1 MSGARRFDVRE
12 ELGKGAFGSV
22 YLAEMTSA
30 SGFSKTVALKILH
43 GAWAQRADATR
54 RLRDEARL
62 LGRLRH
68 PNIVAVDD
76 LLRVDGQWAV
86 VMEHVAGQD
95 LEQVLLDAR
104 RAGRM
109 LPLGV
114 VAGIIECVARALDA
128 AWSGMDAEGRALRVV
143 HRDIKPSNVRVTPE
157 GVVKVLDFGIA
168 ATRGE
173 GAEGSQGTQ
182 RMGSPAYMSPERVT
196 GEDDGPAGDVY
207 ALGAT
212 LLELL
217 SGVAVGR
224 CSLNRD
230 THAARVDE
238 LAGQVRHTRGAEAE
252 PLLALA
258 SACLAYTPAE
268 RPDAARVASEARA
281 YARAAADDLVPW
293 AREHVAARRRVGSD
307 GFTLGETTSGG
318 NATLALDGM
327 TTVFPDVL
335 VEESTGDGHPFD
347 APVTPPAAVTAPL
360 VATSSA
366 VSPAVRGRGLLV
378 GAILGL
384 ALAVGGALFV
394 TREEAAQPPSGD
406 PPTSTSVADVV
417 TSSSSTPV
425 PADAPVPLAS
435 GPVSPVPSPQ
445 APPAQVEPLAPASSP
460 VRAPP
465 LARPTSANM
474 RPASSVTNAVALPAP
489 AAPSVVTVRSVKVVV
504 AGARVVRARCGDVEV
519 EGGTSAS
526 LRNVPAGAC
535 TVRAG
540 FEDTTL
546 TATVQVD
553 TPRVVQCT
561 REGGALTCS

>member
-114 VAGIIECVARALDA
+114 VAGIVESVARALDA
-128 AWSGMDAEGRALRVV
+128 AWSGTDAEGRALCVV

-157 GVVKVLDFGIA
+157 GEVKVLDFGIA
-168 ATRGE
+168 ASRGE
-173 GAEGSQGTQ
+173 GVEGPQGTQ
-182 RMGSPAYMSPERVT
+182 RMGSPAYMSPERLT
-196 GEDDGPAGDVY
+196 GEGDGPAGDVY

-217 SGVAVGR
+217 SGFAVGR
-224 CSLNRD
+224 CSLRGD
-230 THAARVDE
+230 AHVARVNE
-238 LAGQVRHTRGAEAE
+238 LCAQVRHARGAEAE
-252 PLLALA
+252 PLLTLA
-258 SACLAYTPAE
+258 SACLAYTSAE
-268 RPDAARVASEARA
+268 RPDAARVATEARA

-293 AREHVAARRRVGSD
+293 AREHVSARRRVGSD

-347 APVTPPAAVTAPL
+347 APVTATVTAPL
-360 VATSSA
+360 VAT
-366 VSPAVRGRGLLV
+366 PAVRGRGLLV
-378 GAILGL
+378 GAV
-384 ALAVGGALFV
+384 VGGALAVVGALLVNRGEVAVPSRGSPPAMVPV
-394 TREEAAQPPSGD
+394 TAGAEPSSPP
-406 PPTSTSVADVV
+406 PVA
-417 TSSSSTPV
+417 
-425 PADAPVPLAS
+425 ADAPP
-435 GPVSPVPSPQ
+435 
-445 APPAQVEPLAPASSP
+445 APASVSAPSAPAPAVP
-460 VRAPP
+460 VDTRAVPAVPAPSQVREPP
-465 LARPTSANM
+465 APRPTSPNP
-474 RPASSVTNAVALPAP
+474 RPTSSDTNVVA
-489 AAPSVVTVRSVKVVV
+489 AAPPVVTVRSVKVVV
-504 AGARVVRARCGDVEV
+504 AGARVVTARCGDVEV

-540 FEDTTL
+540 FEDATL
-546 TATVQVD
+546 TATVSVD

-561 REGGALTCS
+561 REGDALTCS